1 MGSWAEGSWR
11 RKGRIYQQIAIQMT
25 TVSHLPLPP
34 VKMTGIVIF
43 LSQSTWLKLHQL
55 RITHILK
62 FPLIRQI
69 LLHHQQ
75 IKDTLLQLKLHHL
88 NQQINHQI
96 KKRRKKFASFF
107 FWCGLN
113 ILVRWCA
120 SKLWFIDQG
129 HDIIKLL
136 LYVLVL
142 EIMIIGYGTPRVIN
156 QNWLNF

>member
-1 MGSWAEGSWR
+1 MYWWA
-11 RKGRIYQQIAIQMT
+11 
-25 TVSHLPLPP
+25 LPSKL
-34 VKMTGIVIF
+34 IF
-43 LSQSTWLKLHQL
+43 LLLRCILLKTKQYQ
-55 RITHILK
+55 HIRLTTFHK
-62 FPLIRQI
+62 KVRSGNTSKRRFCYIRQ
-69 LLHHQQ
+69 QSRKAK
-75 IKDTLLQLKLHHL
+75 KDKRLYYMHWNQCLQNWRNKPS
-88 NQQINHQI
+88 N
-96 KKRRKKFASFF
+96 KKNAAKKFASFF

>member
-1 MGSWAEGSWR
+1 MYWWASPS
-11 RKGRIYQQIAIQMT
+11 K
-25 TVSHLPLPP
+25 L
-34 VKMTGIVIF
+34 IF
-43 LSQSTWLKLHQL
+43 LLL
-55 RITHILK
+55 RC
-62 FPLIRQI
+62 I
-69 LLHHQQ
+69 LLKTKQYQHIRLTTFHKKLGLAVLANAVFVTFDNNQERLRK
-75 IKDTLLQLKLHHL
+75 IKDYITCLET
-88 NQQINHQI
+88 NVFRIGGINHQI